1 MPVVK
6 PPGSGAWP
14 RPLAALFL
22 KESVMDMVIF
32 RTIFFELFSFL
43 HVHDPYPPFRLLTNL
58 RKPSKTRQTLI
69 FVRPIVRVHKTNTLG
84 ARAPI
89 ISGHMLNTLRIQS
102 ISDHNV
108 SSGQKSDTFKMYP
121 VM

>member
-1 MPVVK
+1 MTAARPRQEAVV
-6 PPGSGAWP
+6 
-14 RPLAALFL
+14 AALGPRSRLCETEINLSMSKMYRKF
-22 KESVMDMVIF
+22 D
-32 RTIFFELFSFL
+32 FF
-43 HVHDPYPPFRLLTNL
+43 H
-58 RKPSKTRQTLI
+58 
-69 FVRPIVRVHKTNTLG
+69 TLG

>member
-1 MPVVK
+1 MRMDPTERFDCILDTAIGYARAVGVT
-6 PPGSGAWP
+6 
-14 RPLAALFL
+14 
-22 KESVMDMVIF
+22 VMV
-32 RTIFFELFSFL
+32 
-43 HVHDPYPPFRLLTNL
+43 
-58 RKPSKTRQTLI
+58 
-69 FVRPIVRVHKTNTLG
+69 LG

-108 SSGQKSDTFKMYP
+108 SSGQKSDTFKMYS

>member
-1 MPVVK
+1 MD
-6 PPGSGAWP
+6 
-14 RPLAALFL
+14 LA
-22 KESVMDMVIF
+22 KEKISQY
-32 RTIFFELFSFL
+32 
-43 HVHDPYPPFRLLTNL
+43 VHDFPALGKLLTDNSL
-58 RKPSKTRQTLI
+58 HPGNPLTVLNVLARTVLHT
-69 FVRPIVRVHKTNTLG
+69 VHLPAQHQISLG
-84 ARAPI
+84 AMAPI

>member
-1 MPVVK
+1 M
-6 PPGSGAWP
+6 GTSGRSREIRIELILNLQNNLVERETRERLEERDQAIY
-14 RPLAALFL
+14 
-22 KESVMDMVIF
+22 EDMAS
-32 RTIFFELFSFL
+32 LD
-43 HVHDPYPPFRLLTNL
+43 HRLD
-58 RKPSKTRQTLI
+58 RHRRLI
-69 FVRPIVRVHKTNTLG
+69 NHQATLG
-84 ARAPI
+84 ARAPM